1 MDYDVNSDA
10 LDKAQNS
17 YKDLYAKT
25 YNVPREQLNNMG
37 QEDLDALEKTLAERA
52 RKATFTEIKPA
63 NRPKPAITATKDV
76 TLPKVEGTEPL
87 VSISTEDPSPVA
99 PSLETQEIQPQPPI
113 AMDTPPDAQL
123 SSATNSDNTKEIKPP
138 VEQNI
143 TVQQELQLRKEY
155 PFFDFDKL
163 PENEEQTKRFET
175 FKKDL
180 LSQLNSR
187 QNNIPNDTP
196 VIAPNNEPV
205 TPDNIKN
212 PADSNDIPS
221 MGNQSASITVDQER
235 QLREEY
241 PFFDFEKLPENADE
255 ANTLQTLKKN
265 LVTQLDEKKAQ
276 QATSTATLPEPILP
290 AQPLASAQNTDMEPL
305 PPMPDTVTQIPV
317 NSTSPTPIDEPAE
330 TPMSPVD
337 ETEKYP
343 AAEENINE
351 IIANISKQY
360 PQQNAPVQEPI
371 SSATSLSES
380 ALKSINENITN
391 MSKTTISS
399 SKELKSSMDE
409 LRSIAGQIL
418 AYLPNIQP
426 SNNTTISQNGT
437 QQKSQPINS
446 NLIESFRDEYR
457 KQASGGIIDINNSR
471 TSMPGFSI

>member
-37 QEDLDALEKTLAERA
+37 QEDLDALEKTLTERA

-76 TLPKVEGTEPL
+76 TLPKVEETEPP
-87 VSISTEDPSPVA
+87 VSTSAEAPSPVV
-99 PSLETQEIQPQPPI
+99 PSVETQEIQPQPPI
-113 AMDTPPDAQL
+113 AMDTLPDTQL
-123 SSATNSDNTKEIKPP
+123 SSAANSDNSAEIKPP

-187 QNNIPNDTP
+187 QNNIPNDAP
-196 VIAPNNEPV
+196 AIAPSNEPV

-212 PADSNDIPS
+212 PVESNDILS
-221 MGNQSASITVDQER
+221 VSDQNASITVEQER

-276 QATSTATLPEPILP
+276 QVASTATLPEPVLP
-290 AQPLASAQNTDMEPL
+290 AKPVASQNTDMESL
-305 PPMPDTVTQIPV
+305 PPMPDAVTQTPV
-317 NSTSPTPIDEPAE
+317 NNTPPTPIDKPAE
-330 TPMSPVD
+330 TPMTPVD

-351 IIANISKQY
+351 IIANIAKQY
-360 PQQNAPVQEPI
+360 PQQNAPVQEPV

-391 MSKTTISS
+391 MSKTAISS
-399 SKELKSSMDE
+399 SKELKMSMDE
-409 LRSIAGQIL
+409 LKSIAGQIL
-418 AYLPNIQP
+418 AYLPSIQP
-426 SNNTTISQNGT
+426 SNNTTISQNGA